1 MEFGRLGGPAG
12 DMQYGFVMDRPTC
25 VDFHFDVMCPYAY
38 QTSRWIRAV
47 REQTDLTINWRFFS
61 LEEINRVEGKKH
73 PWEREWSYGWSMMR
87 IGAALRRIDVAHLD
101 TWYAAAGKALHED
114 GNRPH
119 DPDVARQLLEQL
131 GFDPSIVD
139 AAIADPST
147 HDEVR
152 TEHDKV
158 VAASGYGVPTMFFAD
173 DDGTEQT
180 IFGPVLV
187 DPPLDDAALRLWDT
201 VCGWLE
207 FPHLYE
213 IQRPKTKDDERVI
226 ASTFRPYLEA
236 RDWVSINRGVE
247 VGFSEVGF
255 SVVGP
260 AT

>member
-1 MEFGRLGGPAG
+1 
-12 DMQYGFVMDRPTC
+12 
-25 VDFHFDVMCPYAY
+25 
-38 QTSRWIRAV
+38 
-47 REQTDLTINWRFFS
+47 
-61 LEEINRVEGKKH
+61 
-73 PWEREWSYGWSMMR
+73 
-87 IGAALRRIDVAHLD
+87 
-101 TWYAAAGKALHED
+101 
-114 GNRPH
+114 
-119 DPDVARQLLEQL
+119 
-131 GFDPSIVD
+131 
-139 AAIADPST
+139 
-147 HDEVR
+147 
-152 TEHDKV
+152 
-158 VAASGYGVPTMFFAD
+158 MFFAG
-173 DDGTEQT
+173 DDGSEQT

-247 VGFSEVGF
+247 VGFSEDGF